1 MSTDLDARRDI
12 MESVKDALP
21 KEAMTSRGANVMRG
35 SIFTS
40 LVIARHLG
48 FTKDETLAV
57 VKEEWL
63 HLTEIDNHTV
73 KGAK

>member
-12 MESVKDALP
+12 MKSVKDSLP
-21 KEAMTSRGANVMRG
+21 KEAMTSRDENTMRG

-63 HLTEIDNHTV
+63 HLTEIDNRTV